1 MSAIREQYLSVV
13 ELDELIRKLEEKYGR
28 TTLDFL
34 RDPDFRATVSE
45 DDLFEWEA
53 FVSHRADLGEME
65 NDLRRKYLQQVSQAP
80 AGTEPAAGEKQVLLA
95 A

>member
-1 MSAIREQYLSVV
+1 MSAIHEQFLTVA

-34 RDPDFRATVSE
+34 RDPEFRATVSE
-45 DDLFEWEA
+45 DDYFQWEA
-53 FVSHRADLGEME
+53 FVSHKAALDELEQ
-65 NDLRRKYLQQVSQAP
+65 DVRRQYLQQVSQAP
-80 AGTEPAAGEKQVLLA
+80 ASAEPDAGEKQVLLA